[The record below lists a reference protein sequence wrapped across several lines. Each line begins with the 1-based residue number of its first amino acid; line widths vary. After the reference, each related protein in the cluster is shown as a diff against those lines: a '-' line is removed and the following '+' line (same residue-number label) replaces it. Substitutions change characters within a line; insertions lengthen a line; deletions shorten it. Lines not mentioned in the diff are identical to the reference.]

1 MPRRVVVTG
10 VGMITPLGND
20 AVTSWAGF
28 LAGRSGTGPL
38 TKFELEGLAPEIRIA
53 GEVKGFDPE
62 GVIEKREQKRMDTFI
77 QYALVAT
84 DEAMRMAG
92 LGGIGQVPD
101 PENTGTIIGS
111 GMGGIDNIMQTRTL
125 MDAKGPGRV
134 SPFFIPASIINLAPG
149 QVAMR
154 TGATGPS
161 YSPVSAC
168 ASSNHAIG
176 EAFHAIQRGDADMML
191 TGGSE
196 ACVTAISFAGFAAA
210 RALASSPE
218 GADPAEA
225 SKPFDRNRSGF
236 VHAEGGAI
244 LVLEELESAK
254 RRGAPIL
261 AEVIGFGMSA
271 DAYHITA
278 PPENGE
284 GAARAMRRA
293 LKSAGIAP
301 EQVDYVNAHGTATPV
316 GDVAETRAIRAVFG
330 DHAEK
335 LAVSS
340 IKSMI
345 GHALGGSAAI
355 EAGASVFALRDQVMP
370 PTINLRDPDPDC
382 DLDYVSEGARKKDL
396 GIVIS
401 NSFGFGGANTTLV
414 LKRFED

>member
-1 MPRRVVVTG
+1 
-10 VGMITPLGND
+10 
-20 AVTSWAGF
+20 
-28 LAGRSGTGPL
+28 
-38 TKFELEGLAPEIRIA
+38 
-53 GEVKGFDPE
+53 
-62 GVIEKREQKRMDTFI
+62 MDTFI
-77 QYALVAT
+77 QYAIVAT
-84 DEAMRMAG
+84 DEAMRMASLGG
-92 LGGIGQVPD
+92 LGPVPD

-176 EAFHAIQRGDADMML
+176 EAFHAIQRGDADMMIA
-191 TGGSE
+191 GGTE

-210 RALASSPE
+210 RALANVWETPE
-218 GADPAEA
+218 TA

-236 VHAEGGAI
+236 VHAEGAAI
-244 LVLEELESAK
+244 LILEELESARK
-254 RRGAPIL
+254 RGAPIL
-261 AEVIGFGMSA
+261 AEVAGFGMSA

-284 GAARAMRRA
+284 GAVRAMKRA
-293 LKSAGIAP
+293 LKSSGLAP
-301 EQVDYVNAHGTATPV
+301 EQVDYINAHGTATPV
-316 GDVAETRAIRAVFG
+316 GDLAETRAIRTVFG
-330 DHAEK
+330 AHADK

-340 IKSMI
+340 TKSML

-355 EAGASVFALRDQVMP
+355 EAGIGVFALRDGVMP
-370 PTINLRDPDPDC
+370 PTINLTDPDPEC
-382 DLDYVSEGARKKDL
+382 DLDYVSEGARKKEL
-396 GIVIS
+396 GVVIS

-414 LKRFED
+414 LRRFES

>member
-1 MPRRVVVTG
+1 MARRVVVTG
-10 VGMITPLGND
+10 VGMVTPLGNNASD
-20 AVTSWAGF
+20 TWQNI
-28 LAGRSGTGPL
+28 LAGKSGTGPL
-38 TKFELEGLAPEIRIA
+38 TKFALEGLDPAVCIA
-53 GEVKGFDPE
+53 AEVKGFDPE
-62 GVIEKREQKRMDTFI
+62 TVIDRREAKRMDTFI
-77 QYALVAT
+77 QYAIVAT

-92 LGGIGQVPD
+92 LGGIGPVPD

-176 EAFHAIQRGDADMML
+176 EAFHAIQRGDADMMIA
-191 TGGSE
+191 GGTE

-210 RALASSPE
+210 RALANVWETPE
-218 GADPAEA
+218 TA
-225 SKPFDRNRSGF
+225 SKPFDKNRSGF
-236 VHAEGGAI
+236 VHAEGAAI
-244 LVLEELESAK
+244 LILEELESA
-254 RRGAPIL
+254 RERGAPIL
-261 AEVIGFGMSA
+261 AEVAGFGMSA

-284 GAARAMRRA
+284 GAVRAMNRA
-293 LKSAGIAP
+293 LKSAGLAP
-301 EQVDYVNAHGTATPV
+301 EQVDYINAHGTATPV
-316 GDVAETRAIRAVFG
+316 GDLAETRAIRTVFG
-330 DHAEK
+330 DHADR

-340 IKSMI
+340 TKSML

-355 EAGASVFALRDQVMP
+355 EAGIGVFALRDAVMP
-370 PTINLRDPDPDC
+370 PTINLTDPDPEC
-382 DLDYVSEGARKKDL
+382 DLDYVSEGARKREL
-396 GIVIS
+396 GVVIS

-414 LKRFED
+414 LKRFEG

>member
-1 MPRRVVVTG
+1 MARRVVVTG
-10 VGMITPLGND
+10 VGMVTPLGNN
-20 AVTSWAGF
+20 AGDTWRNV
-28 LAGRSGTGPL
+28 LAGQSGTGPL
-38 TKFELEGLAPEIRIA
+38 TKFSLEGLDPQVCIA
-53 GEVKGFDPE
+53 AEVKGFDPE
-62 GVIEKREQKRMDTFI
+62 PVIERREAKRMDTFI

-92 LGGIGQVPD
+92 LGGLGPVPD

-176 EAFHAIQRGDADMML
+176 EAFHAIQRGDADMMIA
-191 TGGSE
+191 GGTE

-210 RALASSPE
+210 RALANQWDTPE
-218 GADPAEA
+218 TA
-225 SKPFDRNRSGF
+225 SKPFDKNRSGF
-236 VHAEGGAI
+236 VHAEGAAI
-244 LVLEELESAK
+244 LILEELESAR

-261 AEVIGFGMSA
+261 AEVLGFGMSA

-284 GAARAMRRA
+284 GAARAMQRA
-293 LKSAGIAP
+293 LKSAGISP
-301 EQVDYVNAHGTATPV
+301 QQVDYVNAHGTATPV
-316 GDVAETRAIRAVFG
+316 GDVAETRAIRSVFG
-330 DHAEK
+330 EHADR

-340 IKSMI
+340 TKSML

-355 EAGASVFALRDQVMP
+355 EAGIGVFALRDGVMP
-370 PTINLRDPDPDC
+370 PTINLTDPDPDC
-382 DLDYVSEGARKKDL
+382 DLDYVSEGARKKEL
-396 GIVIS
+396 EVVIS

-414 LKRFED
+414 LKRFEG

>member
-1 MPRRVVVTG
+1 MARRVVVTG
-10 VGMITPLGND
+10 VGMVTPLGNN
-20 AVTSWAGF
+20 AGDTWQNI
-28 LAGRSGTGPL
+28 LAGKSGTGPL
-38 TKFELEGLAPEIRIA
+38 TRFQLDGLDPQVCIA
-53 GEVKGFDPE
+53 AEVKGFDPE
-62 GVIEKREQKRMDTFI
+62 PVIERREAKRMDTFI

-92 LGGIGQVPD
+92 LGGLSQVPD

-176 EAFHAIQRGDADMML
+176 EAFHAIQRGDADMMIA
-191 TGGSE
+191 GGTE

-210 RALASSPE
+210 RALANQWDTPE
-218 GADPAEA
+218 TA
-225 SKPFDRNRSGF
+225 SKPFDKKRSGF
-236 VHAEGGAI
+236 VHAEGAAI
-244 LVLEELESAK
+244 LILEELESAK

-261 AEVIGFGMSA
+261 AEVMGFGMSA

-284 GAARAMRRA
+284 GAARAMKRA
-293 LKSAGIAP
+293 LKSAGMAP
-301 EQVDYVNAHGTATPV
+301 EQVDYINAHGTATPV
-316 GDVAETRAIRAVFG
+316 GDVAETRAIRSVFG
-330 DHAEK
+330 GHAEK

-340 IKSMI
+340 TKSML

-355 EAGASVFALRDQVMP
+355 EAGIGVFALRDGVMP
-370 PTINLRDPDPDC
+370 PTINLTEPDPDC
-382 DLDYVSEGARKKDL
+382 DLDYVPEGARKRELDV
-396 GIVIS
+396 VIS

-414 LKRFED
+414 LKRFEP

>member
-1 MPRRVVVTG
+1 MV
-10 VGMITPLGND
+10 TPLGNN
-20 AVTSWAGF
+20 AGDTWQNI
-28 LAGRSGTGPL
+28 LAGKSGTGPL
-38 TKFELEGLAPEIRIA
+38 TKFALEGLDPQVCIA
-53 GEVKGFDPE
+53 AEVKGFDPE
-62 GVIEKREQKRMDTFI
+62 PVIERREAKRMDTFI

-84 DEAMRMAG
+84 DEAMRMAD
-92 LGGIGQVPD
+92 LGGLSQVPD

-176 EAFHAIQRGDADMML
+176 EAFHAIQRGDADMMIA
-191 TGGSE
+191 GGTE

-210 RALASSPE
+210 RALANQWDTPE
-218 GADPAEA
+218 TA
-225 SKPFDRNRSGF
+225 SKPFDRKRSGF
-236 VHAEGGAI
+236 VHAEGAAI
-244 LVLEELESAK
+244 LILEELESAK

-261 AEVIGFGMSA
+261 AEVMGFGMSA

-284 GAARAMRRA
+284 GAARAMKRA
-293 LKSAGIAP
+293 LKSAGMAP
-301 EQVDYVNAHGTATPV
+301 EQVDYINAHGTATPV

-330 DHAEK
+330 GHAEK

-340 IKSMI
+340 TKSML

-355 EAGASVFALRDQVMP
+355 EAGIGVFALRDGVMP
-370 PTINLRDPDPDC
+370 PTINLTEPDPDC
-382 DLDYVSEGARKKDL
+382 DLDYVPEGARKRELDV
-396 GIVIS
+396 VIS

-414 LKRFED
+414 LKRYDG

>member
-1 MPRRVVVTG
+1 MARRVVVTG
-10 VGMITPLGND
+10 VGMVTPLGNN
-20 AVTSWAGF
+20 AVDTWQNV
-28 LAGRSGTGPL
+28 LAGKSGTGPL
-38 TKFELEGLAPEIRIA
+38 TKFQLEGLDPQVCIA
-53 GEVKGFDPE
+53 AEVKDFTPE
-62 GVIEKREQKRMDTFI
+62 PVIDRRDAKRMDTFI

-92 LGGIGQVPD
+92 LGGLGPVPD

-176 EAFHAIQRGDADMML
+176 EAFHAIQRGDADMMIA
-191 TGGSE
+191 GGTE

-210 RALASSPE
+210 RALANQWDTPE
-218 GADPAEA
+218 TA

-236 VHAEGGAI
+236 VHAEGAAI
-244 LVLEELESAK
+244 LIMEELESAQ

-261 AEVIGFGMSA
+261 AEVLGFGMSA

-284 GAARAMRRA
+284 GAARAMKRA

-301 EQVDYVNAHGTATPV
+301 EQVDYINAHGTATPV
-316 GDVAETRAIRAVFG
+316 GDVAETRAIRSIFG
-330 DHAEK
+330 DHADR

-340 IKSMI
+340 TKSML

-355 EAGASVFALRDQVMP
+355 EAGIGVFALRDQVMP
-370 PTINLRDPDPDC
+370 QTINLTDPDPDC
-382 DLDYVSEGARKKDL
+382 DLDYVSEGARKKALDV
-396 GIVIS
+396 VIS

-414 LKRFED
+414 LYRFDG

>member
-1 MPRRVVVTG
+1 MARRVVVTG
-10 VGMITPLGND
+10 VGMVTPLGNNAAD
-20 AVTSWAGF
+20 TWQNI
-28 LAGRSGTGPL
+28 LAGKSGTGPL
-38 TKFELEGLAPEIRIA
+38 TKFELEGLDPSVCIA
-53 GEVKGFDPE
+53 AEVKGFETEP
-62 GVIEKREQKRMDTFI
+62 VIDRRDAKRMDTFI

-92 LGGIGQVPD
+92 MGGLGPVPD

-176 EAFHAIQRGDADMML
+176 EAFHAIQRGDADMMIA
-191 TGGSE
+191 GGTE

-210 RALASSPE
+210 RALANQWDTPE
-218 GADPAEA
+218 TA

-236 VHAEGGAI
+236 VHAEGAAI
-244 LVLEELESAK
+244 LILEELESAK
-254 RRGAPIL
+254 RRGATIL
-261 AEVIGFGMSA
+261 AEVAGFGMSA
-271 DAYHITA
+271 DAYHITS

-284 GAARAMRRA
+284 GAARAMKRA
-293 LKSAGIAP
+293 LKSGGIAP
-301 EQVDYVNAHGTATPV
+301 EQVDYINAHGTATPV

-330 DHAEK
+330 PHAEK

-340 IKSMI
+340 TKSML

-355 EAGASVFALRDQVMP
+355 EAGIGVFALRDQVMP
-370 PTINLRDPDPDC
+370 PTINLKDPDPDC
-382 DLDYVSEGARKKDL
+382 DLDYVPNQKRAKDL
-396 GIVIS
+396 DVVIS

-414 LKRFED
+414 LKRYDG